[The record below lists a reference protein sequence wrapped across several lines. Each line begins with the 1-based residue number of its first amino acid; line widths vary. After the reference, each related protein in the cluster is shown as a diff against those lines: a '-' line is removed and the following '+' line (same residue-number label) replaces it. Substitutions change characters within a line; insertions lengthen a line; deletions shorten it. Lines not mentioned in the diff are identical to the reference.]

1 MLTFENNAGFKSQKS
16 LQLKPFSK
24 CEWNRPI
31 FLKLYME
38 SRAALAGNS
47 VFHNKKISFKLVIPP
62 SCFHTLALG
71 DFLIFDVAYTF
82 ETQTNAIG
90 LQDKAG
96 AI

>member
-1 MLTFENNAGFKSQKS
+1 
-16 LQLKPFSK
+16 
-24 CEWNRPI
+24 
-31 FLKLYME
+31 ME

-90 LQDKAG
+90 LQEKQVQYRISTLSIDNTEREP
-96 AI
+96 IIQRRF

>member
-1 MLTFENNAGFKSQKS
+1 M
-16 LQLKPFSK
+16 
-24 CEWNRPI
+24 
-31 FLKLYME
+31 
-38 SRAALAGNS
+38 
-47 VFHNKKISFKLVIPP
+47 
-62 SCFHTLALG
+62 ALG

>member
-1 MLTFENNAGFKSQKS
+1 MALWSH
-16 LQLKPFSK
+16 QLKPLSQY
-24 CEWNRPI
+24 EWNRPV
-31 FLKLYME
+31 FLKLDME
-38 SRAALAGNS
+38 SRAALAGYSNS
-47 VFHNKKISFKLVIPP
+47 IIKNISFKIGYTP